1 MATLKI
7 NNSIEVKGKVSFSH
21 SISPSETD
29 EKQWTDDG
37 IMGTLVMHKYIDDID
52 SIESDRYLLTNCT
65 VYKES
70 FGSDDFDI
78 VYNFIAESCVVKDDP
93 VDQNKIKEIE
103 NKKYDYESSDI
114 YLYGLSN
121 SN

>member
-29 EKQWTDDG
+29 DKQWTDDG
-37 IMGTLVMHKYIDDID
+37 IIGTLVTHQYIDDID
-52 SIESDRYLLTNCT
+52 SIESDRYLLTGCT

-78 VYNFIAESCVVKDDP
+78 VYNFIAETCVVKDDP
-93 VDQNKIKEIE
+93 VDQNKIQEIE

>member
-37 IMGTLVMHKYIDDID
+37 IMGTLVMHQYIDDID

-70 FGSDDFDI
+70 FGGDDFDI

>member
-29 EKQWTDDG
+29 DKQWTDDG
-37 IMGTLVMHKYIDDID
+37 IIGTLVTHQYIDDIN
-52 SIESDRYLLTNCT
+52 SIESDRYLLTDCT

-78 VYNFIAESCVVKDDP
+78 VYNFIAETCVVKDDP
-93 VDQNKIKEIE
+93 VDQDKVKEIE
-103 NKKYDYESSDI
+103 NKKYEYEASDI

>member
-1 MATLKI
+1 MGTLKM

-21 SISPSETD
+21 SISPSEKD

-37 IMGTLVMHKYIDDID
+37 IMGTLVMHQYIDDID
-52 SIESDRYLLTNCT
+52 SIESDRYLLNNCT

>member
-29 EKQWTDDG
+29 DKQWTDDG
-37 IMGTLVMHKYIDDID
+37 IIGTLVTHQYIDDIN
-52 SIESDRYLLTNCT
+52 SIESDRYLLTDCT

-78 VYNFIAESCVVKDDP
+78 VYNFIADTCVVKDDP
-93 VDQNKIKEIE
+93 VDQDKVKEIE
-103 NKKYDYESSDI
+103 NKKYEYEASDI

>member
-21 SISPSETD
+21 SISPSEID

-37 IMGTLVMHKYIDDID
+37 IMGTLVMHQYIDDID

-78 VYNFIAESCVVKDDP
+78 VYNFIAESCMVKDDP